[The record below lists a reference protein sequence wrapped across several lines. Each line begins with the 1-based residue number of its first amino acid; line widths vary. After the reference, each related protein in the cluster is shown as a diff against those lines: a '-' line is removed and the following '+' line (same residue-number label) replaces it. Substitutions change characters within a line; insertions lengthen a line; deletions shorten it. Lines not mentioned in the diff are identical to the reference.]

1 MVRENVRETR
11 AGYGRGDIAVVW
23 GAVVSGAAAVGCT
36 RRSTDAAAAPVVEVV
51 AGRSSCN
58 TPGAVVAAAAVER
71 AVHSY
76 STTAAV
82 EIATASAAAPAVTRS
97 RGLRNFVVAVVSVA
111 AVVAVVVVVGVR
123 DITHGGYMLG
133 WPYECAHSGRW
144 LGAVKV
150 RARRGCA
157 RTT

>member
-1 MVRENVRETR
+1 MVQEKVRQTGAVHGREN
-11 AGYGRGDIAVVW
+11 AAVV
-23 GAVVSGAAAVGCT
+23 GAAVVTVAVAVICTRRLTAAAAPSVVEVAAGHSSRGTPAAVAAAVGVE
-36 RRSTDAAAAPVVEVV
+36 AAA
-51 AGRSSCN
+51 RSCHG
-58 TPGAVVAAAAVER
+58 TPASAVVAVER

-123 DITHGGYMLG
+123 DLNHGNYVSL
-133 WPYECAHSGRW
+133 AI
-144 LGAVKV
+144 
-150 RARRGCA
+150 
-157 RTT
+157 